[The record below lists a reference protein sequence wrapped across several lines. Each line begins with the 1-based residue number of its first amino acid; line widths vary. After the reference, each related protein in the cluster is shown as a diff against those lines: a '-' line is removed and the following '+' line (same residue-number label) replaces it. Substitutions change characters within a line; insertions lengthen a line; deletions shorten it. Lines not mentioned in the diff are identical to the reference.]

1 MASRTLMKKAR
12 EKIIS
17 QIEELG
23 EISIE
28 EAMEIIEPHFIFDSE
43 QAKRSAIRRTAT
55 NIIARI
61 KDDKG
66 IRKNFIVKDKNQ
78 NSKAID
84 VEKSKSIKELK
95 TLKEHLKK
103 TRDTTD
109 RAIWKIDKRAQVL
122 SGQLSMEDIEV
133 KEG

>member
-1 MASRTLMKKAR
+1 MGNRTLMKKAR

-17 QIEELG
+17 QMEELG

-28 EAMEIIEPHFIFDSE
+28 EAMKIIEPHFIFDSD
-43 QAKRSAIRRTAT
+43 QAKKSAIRRTAT

-78 NSKAID
+78 NSRAID
-84 VEKSKSIKELK
+84 VSKSKNVKDLK
-95 TLKEHLKK
+95 KIKEHLKK

-109 RAIWKIDKRAQVL
+109 MAIWKINNREKVL
-122 SGQLSMEDIEV
+122 SGQLSIKDIEA
-133 KEG
+133 K

>member
-1 MASRTLMKKAR
+1 MGNRTLMKKAR

-17 QIEELG
+17 QIEDLG

-28 EAMEIIEPHFIFDSE
+28 EAMKIIEPHFIFDSD
-43 QAKRSAIRRTAT
+43 QAKKSAIRRTAT

-78 NSKAID
+78 NS
-84 VEKSKSIKELK
+84 
-95 TLKEHLKK
+95 
-103 TRDTTD
+103 
-109 RAIWKIDKRAQVL
+109 
-122 SGQLSMEDIEV
+122 
-133 KEG
+133 

>member
-1 MASRTLMKKAR
+1 MGNRTLMKKAR

-17 QIEELG
+17 QMEELG

-28 EAMEIIEPHFIFDSE
+28 EAMKIIEPHFIFDSD
-43 QAKRSAIRRTAT
+43 QAKKSAIRRTAT

-78 NSKAID
+78 NSRTID
-84 VEKSKSIKELK
+84 VSKSKNVKDLK
-95 TLKEHLKK
+95 KIKEHLKK

-109 RAIWKIDKRAQVL
+109 MAIWKINNREKVL
-122 SGQLSMEDIEV
+122 SGQLSIKDIEA
-133 KEG
+133 K

>member
-23 EISIE
+23 EISIG
-28 EAMEIIEPHFIFDSE
+28 EAMKIIEPHFIFDSE

-55 NIIARI
+55 NIVAGI

-84 VEKSKSIKELK
+84 VEKSKSVKELK

-109 RAIWKIDKRAQVL
+109 RAIWKINNREKIL
-122 SGQLSMEDIEV
+122 SGQLSIEDIKV
-133 KEG
+133 K